1 MNIFTGVEK
10 KNDDFRRYFYT
21 KINRWDSAKDLL
33 LVEKRQEALK
43 DCERVKR
50 GYVKRKESF
59 WMEGGKQQAAKKVVR
74 VSTSTPEFPN
84 TTTPHQQ
91 YTLAELK
98 KMKATELLVLLFQQ
112 GRVFNKRT
120 RKQVS
125 INAYLGDA
133 INIPRDNWKNLKT
146 KQTYFN
152 KIIIWKKKQKPA
164 V

>member
-1 MNIFTGVEK
+1 
-10 KNDDFRRYFYT
+10 
-21 KINRWDSAKDLL
+21 
-33 LVEKRQEALK
+33 
-43 DCERVKR
+43 
-50 GYVKRKESF
+50 
-59 WMEGGKQQAAKKVVR
+59 MEGGKQQAAKKVVR
-74 VSTSTPEFPN
+74 VSTSTSTPEFPN

-133 INIPRDNWKNLKT
+133 SNIPRDNWKNLKT
-146 KQTYFN
+146 KQTHFD
-152 KIIIWKKKQKPA
+152 KIIIWKKKTKTSSLRSYQNCHFIWMILLKEIMNRLSQWICCLRGGCHLDNHTSLYLLGIA
-164 V
+164 

>member
-10 KNDDFRRYFYT
+10 KNDHFRRYFYT

-43 DCERVKR
+43 DCERVNR

-98 KMKATELLVLLFQQ
+98 KMKATELLVLLSQQ

-125 INAYLGDA
+125 IKAYLGGTS
-133 INIPRDNWKNLKT
+133 NITRENWKKLKT
-146 KQTYFN
+146 KQKFR
-152 KIIIWKKKQKPA
+152 
-164 V
+164 

>member
-43 DCERVKR
+43 DCESKQRLREKEGVVLDGERKAA
-50 GYVKRKESF
+50 GSKESC
-59 WMEGGKQQAAKKVVR
+59 QSVNVNVR
-74 VSTSTPEFPN
+74 IPQYHHTKSAVQPN
-84 TTTPHQQ
+84 QQ

-98 KMKATELLVLLFQQ
+98 KMKATELLVLLSQQ

-125 INAYLGDA
+125 INAYLGGTS
-133 INIPRDNWKNLKT
+133 NIPRDNWKNLKT
-146 KQTYFN
+146 LIKL
-152 KIIIWKKKQKPA
+152 
-164 V
+164 

>member
-59 WMEGGKQQAAKKVVR
+59 WMDGGKQQAAKKVVR

-98 KMKATELLVLLFQQ
+98 KMKATELLVLLSQQ

-125 INAYLGDA
+125 INAYLGDTL
-133 INIPRDNWKNLKT
+133 NIPRDNWKNLKT
-146 KQTYFN
+146 KTNIFR
-152 KIIIWKKKQKPA
+152 
-164 V
+164 

>member
-59 WMEGGKQQAAKKVVR
+59 WMEGGKQQAAKKVVSVNVNAR
-74 VSTSTPEFPN
+74 IPQYHHTTSAVHFS
-84 TTTPHQQ
+84 
-91 YTLAELK
+91 
-98 KMKATELLVLLFQQ
+98 
-112 GRVFNKRT
+112 RT
-120 RKQVS
+120 KENES
-125 INAYLGDA
+125 N
-133 INIPRDNWKNLKT
+133 
-146 KQTYFN
+146 
-152 KIIIWKKKQKPA
+152 
-164 V
+164 

>member
-1 MNIFTGVEK
+1 M
-10 KNDDFRRYFYT
+10 
-21 KINRWDSAKDLL
+21 
-33 LVEKRQEALK
+33 EKRQEALK

-59 WMEGGKQQAAKKVVR
+59 CMEGRKQQAAKKVVR

-98 KMKATELLVLLFQQ
+98 KMKATELLVLLSQQ

-125 INAYLGDA
+125 INAYLGNYLSWLTHLRWNCYHLPSRVTNPQ
-133 INIPRDNWKNLKT
+133 ILWT
-146 KQTYFN
+146 
-152 KIIIWKKKQKPA
+152 
-164 V
+164 

>member
-10 KNDDFRRYFYT
+10 KNNDFRRYFYT

-43 DCERVKR
+43 DCERVNRLCEKEGVVLDGER
-50 GYVKRKESF
+50 KAAGSKESCQSVNVNARIPQYHHT
-59 WMEGGKQQAAKKVVR
+59 KSAVQ
-74 VSTSTPEFPN
+74 PN
-84 TTTPHQQ
+84 QQ

-98 KMKATELLVLLFQQ
+98 KMKATELLVLLSQQ

-125 INAYLGDA
+125 INAYLGGTS
-133 INIPRDNWKNLKT
+133 NIPRDNWKNLKT
-146 KQTYFN
+146 T
-152 KIIIWKKKQKPA
+152 QKFR
-164 V
+164 